1 MNGKLL
7 SPLTDP
13 VFKRIFGQ
21 EKEILIEL
29 INAFIDLD
37 EPVIDIE
44 YLPQEL
50 LTDTSDGKVS
60 IVDVRCIDSNKRHFI
75 FEIQI
80 IRQLFYEE
88 RVLYYAAK
96 AYSRQLLKS
105 RKYEDLQPVYL
116 LSILD
121 HTIDENSEEWLQRVS
136 FINETNLARKIR
148 GIHLIY
154 LELEKCRKR
163 INFTMKNKQDRWI
176 TFLTE
181 PEKIMTMST
190 QEKHDYPNLVKAV
203 ELLDESNYTPGQ
215 LIAYDKYLDGIMT
228 WNSTMVQSFDNGF
241 DEGILKGKQE
251 GREEG
256 REEGVMLG
264 TDQTIAIL
272 RELKIG
278 KKEIDEI
285 ASEFN
290 IPVQKI
296 MELKSLL

>member
-50 LTDTSDGKVS
+50 LADTSDGKVS

-105 RKYEDLQPVYL
+105 
-116 LSILD
+116 
-121 HTIDENSEEWLQRVS
+121 
-136 FINETNLARKIR
+136 
-148 GIHLIY
+148 
-154 LELEKCRKR
+154 RKR

-251 GREEG
+251 GKEEG
-256 REEGVMLG
+256 REEGMMLG

-278 KKEIDEI
+278 KKEIDDI